1 MEVSKVRPKTNKR
14 VLSSKPYSRYGLS
27 SNMYSSNKRERDTR
41 LNVQRRQ
48 KLGAT
53 IIDQLTQKLNVNK
66 DRDIVKREVEQLM
79 KKEII
84 NDRDLKALEKTILRK
99 IKEKNEKENLK
110 QNLIKANSNR
120 GFAEENIMRGDNL
133 GNREAEKENEEELN
147 ASDMSGAS
155 DLDKF
160 NEKTAK
166 ERDREEKM
174 KKYKDCKCMK
184 LRPSR
189 PKVDIDFDQFR
200 NEWEAIDMYKIQK
213 GEERE
218 RDERNKNWENKM
230 RTRAELNNQIK
241 QKIKKE
247 LEAELK
253 SKEFDALMD
262 KHYAH
267 LDELEKE
274 KQKLIKA
281 RAMKEKELRDKQ
293 IKESTI
299 NKKIN
304 QLKDKLYEK
313 ELIKHT
319 IEEIQAAEK
328 KEKEK
333 KRLEREELAKT
344 LKDNELHKKLE
355 LERLKKEREE
365 DIKMMEDAI
374 ASDIKKDNER
384 KAYFN
389 RIERSGNVFAQNAIE
404 NILKKREE
412 KVKEDEKKIDKYLLE
427 RELRA
432 QKEEDDIRLNKRK
445 NQRMMREFY
454 DKQVKEKR
462 DRDEYEKNID
472 RIQAEIWK
480 KDTDTFFEKEKEV
493 KKMIRDFEK
502 NNVKELDKQVKM
514 GKYDVDKMNQFE
526 KDYNYELLQ
535 KANEMQKK
543 NKKCCCY
550 YD

>member
-1 MEVSKVRPKTNKR
+1 MEVSKIRPKSNKR
-14 VLSSKPYSRYGLS
+14 IMSSRLYNNYGLR
-27 SNMYSSNKRERDTR
+27 SNMYSSNPRERDTK

-48 KLGAT
+48 KLAMT
-53 IIDQLTQKLNVNK
+53 IVEQLIQKLNANK
-66 DRDIVKREVEQLM
+66 NRDIVQKEVETLM

-84 NDRDLKALEKTILRK
+84 NDRDLKGLEKIILRK

-120 GFAEENIMRGDNL
+120 GFIEENIKGDNL
-133 GNREAEKENEEELN
+133 GNNEEKDELN
-147 ASDMSGAS
+147 ESDMSGAS

-166 ERDREEKM
+166 EKDREEKM
-174 KKYKDCKCMK
+174 RKYKDCKCMK
-184 LRPSR
+184 LKPSR
-189 PKVDIDFDQFR
+189 PKVEINFDQYR
-200 NEWEAIDMYKIQK
+200 NEWDAINMYQIQK

-218 RDERNKNWENKM
+218 RDERNKNWETKM
-230 RTRAELNNQIK
+230 RTRADLNNQIK
-241 QKIKKE
+241 QKIKKQVE
-247 LEAELK
+247 EELK
-253 SKEFDALMD
+253 AKEFDAMMD

-293 IKESTI
+293 IKETAL
-299 NKKIN
+299 NKRIN

-313 ELIKHT
+313 DLIKH
-319 IEEIQAAEK
+319 IKEEMNAAEL

-344 LKDNELHKKLE
+344 LKDNELHKKIE
-355 LERLKKEREE
+355 LERIKKEREE
-365 DIKMMEDAI
+365 DIKMMQDAI

-412 KVKEDEKKIDKYLLE
+412 KVKEDEKKIDIYLAEKE
-427 RELRA
+427 RRA
-432 QKEEDDIRLNKRK
+432 IKEENDLIMNKKK
-445 NQRMMREFY
+445 NQRMIKEFY
-454 DKQVKEKR
+454 DKQVKEKKE
-462 DRDEYEKNID
+462 RDEKEKNID

-480 KDTDTFFEKEKEV
+480 RDTDTFFEKEREAKR
-493 KKMIRDFEK
+493 MIRDFEK

-535 KANEMQKK
+535 KANEFQKK
-543 NKKCCCY
+543 QKKCCCY

>member
-1 MEVSKVRPKTNKR
+1 MEVSKIRPKSNKR
-14 VLSSKPYSRYGLS
+14 IMSSRLYNNYGLR
-27 SNMYSSNKRERDTR
+27 SNMYSSNPRERDTK

-48 KLGAT
+48 KLAMT
-53 IIDQLTQKLNVNK
+53 IVEQLIQKLNANK
-66 DRDIVKREVEQLM
+66 NRDIVQKEVETLM

-84 NDRDLKALEKTILRK
+84 NDRDLKGLEKIILRK

-120 GFAEENIMRGDNL
+120 GFIEENIKGDNL
-133 GNREAEKENEEELN
+133 GNNEEKDELN
-147 ASDMSGAS
+147 ESDMSGAS

-166 ERDREEKM
+166 EKDREEKM
-174 KKYKDCKCMK
+174 RKYKDCKCMK
-184 LRPSR
+184 LKPSR
-189 PKVDIDFDQFR
+189 PKVEIDFDQYR
-200 NEWEAIDMYKIQK
+200 NEWDAINMYQIQK

-218 RDERNKNWENKM
+218 RDERNKNWETKM
-230 RTRAELNNQIK
+230 RTRADLNNQIK
-241 QKIKKE
+241 QKIKKQVE
-247 LEAELK
+247 EELK
-253 SKEFDALMD
+253 AKEFDTMMD

-293 IKESTI
+293 IKETAL
-299 NKKIN
+299 NKRIN

-313 ELIKHT
+313 DLIKH
-319 IEEIQAAEK
+319 IKEEMNAAEL

-344 LKDNELHKKLE
+344 LKDNELHKKIE
-355 LERLKKEREE
+355 LERIKKEREE
-365 DIKMMEDAI
+365 DIKMMQDAI

-412 KVKEDEKKIDKYLLE
+412 KVKEDEKKIDIYLKEKE
-427 RELRA
+427 RRA
-432 QKEEDDIRLNKRK
+432 IKEENDLIMNKKK
-445 NQRMMREFY
+445 NQRMIKEFY
-454 DKQVKEKR
+454 DKQVKEKKE
-462 DRDEYEKNID
+462 RDEKEKNID

-480 KDTDTFFEKEKEV
+480 RDTDTFFEKEREAKR
-493 KKMIRDFEK
+493 MIRDFEK

-535 KANEMQKK
+535 QATEFQKK
-543 NKKCCCY
+543 QKKCCCY